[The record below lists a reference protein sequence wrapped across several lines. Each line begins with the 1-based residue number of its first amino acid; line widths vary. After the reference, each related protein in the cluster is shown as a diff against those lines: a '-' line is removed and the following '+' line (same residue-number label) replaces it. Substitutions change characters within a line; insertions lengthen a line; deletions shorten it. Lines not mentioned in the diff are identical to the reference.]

1 MTWLEPPARR
11 IRLKLV
17 FCDLLA
23 RNCFTG
29 ISITLLL
36 YTANLIA
43 NMGPHWKV
51 EAETDKVEY
60 IVRK

>member
-1 MTWLEPPARR
+1 MARTPGSTDQVKVV
-11 IRLKLV
+11 L
-17 FCDLLA
+17 FDLLA
-23 RNCFTG
+23 RNCFTN
-29 ISITLLL
+29 ISITQLI

-60 IVRK
+60 IVS

>member
-1 MTWLEPPARR
+1 
-11 IRLKLV
+11 V

-60 IVRK
+60 IVR

>member
-1 MTWLEPPARR
+1 MTWLVVPTARR
-11 IRLKLV
+11 TRLKLV
-17 FCDLLA
+17 LCDLLA
-23 RNCFTG
+23 RNCFTD

-36 YTANLIA
+36 YTANLMA

-60 IVRK
+60 IVR

>member
-17 FCDLLA
+17 FWDLLA
-23 RNCFTG
+23 RNCFTD
-29 ISITLLL
+29 ISFNQLF

-43 NMGPHWKV
+43 NVGTHWKV

-60 IVRK
+60 IVS

>member
-1 MTWLEPPARR
+1 MA
-11 IRLKLV
+11 I
-17 FCDLLA
+17 CDLLA
-23 RNCFTG
+23 RNCFTD

-60 IVRK
+60 IVR